1 MCADLPLIH
10 TASSKGKDG
19 EAREV
24 EGWKVEE
31 GTDLGQLVLVVVGL
45 TSSYVEEDLH
55 DGGFNSLSEVE
66 GGGSQDKRNSRSRA
80 GAPSHKAV
88 LIMFKD
94 IPTFCKSADPFLWLC
109 TRGVRR

>member
-1 MCADLPLIH
+1 M
-10 TASSKGKDG
+10 G
-19 EAREV
+19 EEVEGWKV

-66 GGGSQDKRNSRSRA
+66 GEGS
-80 GAPSHKAV
+80 
-88 LIMFKD
+88 
-94 IPTFCKSADPFLWLC
+94 
-109 TRGVRR
+109 TRQEE